1 MSDAADGA
9 PGGRAPDTGIAPRVP
24 RNPVYT
30 LFVTNQRIRGLL
42 ASALRDA
49 PIRSDEYGVY
59 SAVYMAGTLTL
70 TQLARSTGMPL
81 TTVADYV
88 RSMVERGHL
97 ERRPNPDDRRSAL
110 LRLTPAGTETVNVVM
125 PAFTQAVRTLLDELE
140 MTREALQ
147 AALDDMAAAAERA
160 TKRLLAEEPPR
171 PPEVNDR

>member
-125 PAFTQAVRTLLDELE
+125 PAS
-140 MTREALQ
+140 
-147 AALDDMAAAAERA
+147 
-160 TKRLLAEEPPR
+160 PR
-171 PPEVNDR
+171 RSGPFSTSWRCRGRRFRRPWTTWRRRPNGPRSASLPRSRRGRRR